1 MSPLFAVVSLIILII
16 IPTIIYALI
25 YAMRYPDNIFRRS
38 SGENSGESKTGI
50 THHTTDMISTIKYEK
65 KTSPSPEEEEDSG
78 NECPVCLTAFVDGE
92 EVRQLMTCKHM
103 FHFSCIDKWL
113 SSKSSCPVCRASV
126 TVKRPKRPAVNFDD
140 DFRQGLPD
148 AASLV

>member
-1 MSPLFAVVSLIILII
+1 
-16 IPTIIYALI
+16 
-25 YAMRYPDNIFRRS
+25 MRCPDYIFRRS
-38 SGENSGESKTGI
+38 SGGNSGESKAGI
-50 THHTTDMISTIKYEK
+50 TYHTDMISTIKYEK
-65 KTSPSPEEEEDSG
+65 KTSQPSEEEEEDSG

-92 EVRQLMTCKHM
+92 EVKQLMTCKHV

-113 SSKSSCPVCRASV
+113 GSNSSCPVCRAAV
-126 TVKRPKRPAVNFDD
+126 PVKRNKWPAVNFDD